1 MTVNQHLLSAIH
13 TLAFAW
19 SRSFPIVTSN
29 LHKHSKDSSSLLLSS
44 FTTQS
49 CMMLSVNI
57 CTKTQ
62 WQWETRIGSN
72 IKINHNRPFPN
83 CLVPLFQSEA
93 SCKTFH
99 MKMSF
104 ICTWMKTLFDMKD
117 YAPRLTLR
125 KRHKATRKWSI
136 GSTQPINHRLS
147 SDTIFNSPHILK
159 CVLPSTDHHLFCGYP
174 KNIDF
179 PL

>member
-83 CLVPLFQSEA
+83 CRASFSKRGLVQNLSYENEFYLHMNENSFWYERLCTKTHFEKEAQGNSEMVYWVNPTNQS
-93 SCKTFH
+93 
-99 MKMSF
+99 
-104 ICTWMKTLFDMKD
+104 
-117 YAPRLTLR
+117 
-125 KRHKATRKWSI
+125 SI
-136 GSTQPINHRLS
+136 IIRYHIQQ
-147 SDTIFNSPHILK
+147 SPHLEMCAPKHRPSSILW
-159 CVLPSTDHHLFCGYP
+159 LP